1 MAAYL
6 ETIRKADHFRI
17 RVYKRGKKDGKTNM
31 KKTLVLNETETV
43 KMMIKEVSKTV
54 KSYESDFYRYDLQTF
69 YNMED
74 GDKRIL
80 FLRETGTYFP
90 LSNDTY
96 MINALLESGMDH
108 KRFILIERIGPDF
121 EKSAFETFYK
131 VTKLS
136 RHDLEKMI

>member
-1 MAAYL
+1 
-6 ETIRKADHFRI
+6 
-17 RVYKRGKKDGKTNM
+17 M
-31 KKTLVLNETETV
+31 KKTMVLNETETV
-43 KMMIKEVSKTV
+43 KMMIKEVAKTV
-54 KSYESDFYRYDLQTF
+54 KAYESDFYKYDLQTF
-69 YNMED
+69 YNMGN

-96 MINALLESGMDH
+96 MINALLESGMEH
-108 KRFILIERIGPDF
+108 KKYFLIERIGYDL

-136 RHDLEKMI
+136 RRDLEKII